1 MTAKYD
7 LTLNKGSSYDLWVQ
21 YLSDG
26 NTGIDLTPY
35 DPKFEI
41 KKYRGATDVILFVD
55 ETVVKYGCTGDI
67 ETTGYEGVGQIN
79 INKNYTGTGLTGGIY
94 IVVDANTTAQLPEGN
109 WFYDLQLV
117 YNTGLT
123 YSNRILEGKI
133 RVAPGVNG

>member
-26 NTGIDLTPY
+26 NTGIDLRPY
-35 DPKFEI
+35 DPVFEI
-41 KKYRGATDVILFVD
+41 KKYRGANEIILRVD
-55 ETVVKYGCTGDI
+55 ETGVKYGITGDV

-94 IVVDANTTAQLPEGN
+94 IIVDANTTGKLPEGG

-123 YSNRILEGKI
+123 YSNRILEGRI

>member
-26 NTGIDLTPY
+26 NTGIDLKPY
-35 DPKFEI
+35 DPVFEI
-41 KKYRGATDVILFVD
+41 KKYRGATEVILFVD
-55 ETVVKYGCTGDI
+55 ETGVKYVCTGDI
-67 ETTGYEGVGQIN
+67 ETTGYECVGQIN

>member
-7 LTLNKGSSYDLWVQ
+7 LILNKGSSYDLWVQ

-26 NTGIDLTPY
+26 NTGINLTPY

-41 KKYRGATDVILFVD
+41 KKYRGADEVILFVD
-55 ETVVKYGCTGDI
+55 ETGVKYGCTGDI

-79 INKNYTGTGLTGGIY
+79 INKNYDGTGLTGGIY
-94 IVVDANTTAQLPEGN
+94 IVVDSYTTSQLPEGN
-109 WFYDLQLV
+109 WFYDLQLI

-123 YSNRILEGKI
+123 YSNRILEGRI